1 MEYRVFGP
9 PGTGKTK
16 FLTGQ
21 IARARDMYDY
31 DAVLAATLT
40 RTAGN
45 VLIGRSV
52 ELNPDHIGTLHH
64 ICYRLLGCPPIA
76 ETYIEEWWN
85 EEFPLQRMDSSAKS
99 RRVIDDDEEEETTGK
114 DTSTDLAYQDYQL
127 RRARM
132 LPRQLWTLST
142 LLFAEQW
149 EGWKQKHGLT
159 DFTDMIECAWK
170 EHPKGPEGIR
180 CGFLDEVQDMDKLS
194 LTCFRSWAEQWEYCF
209 IAGDDDQALY
219 EWRGSTPDAFLEPV
233 LPKDQMI
240 VLPQS
245 YRIPAAVHRVA
256 QTWIEQISYR
266 QPKPYRPRAEEG
278 EVRGLQ
284 CGYSYPE
291 PILQDMAPYFQEKKR
306 VMFLTSCNYM
316 LKSML
321 YVLRR
326 EGIPFHNPLRP
337 SNGSWNPLASRRG
350 IRTADRLLAFLSPDP
365 DMQHEEAGIRMSW
378 SYTDLARWV
387 EMVKTDGVLQWA
399 TATKGTRKKKGKSG
413 APAPAPSSDGR
424 VEMAA
429 LEGETEVPLVQLAQ
443 WFEPQALQA
452 ALALD
457 LDWLASVLTS
467 RFVKVAEYPTRVILK
482 QGPRALLHDPLL
494 IVGTTHSV
502 KGGEADVT
510 YLCPDISFAAASE
523 WESRRRDPIIRQFY
537 VGMTR
542 AKESLVV
549 CTPATNAHVSG
560 LLS

>member
-1 MEYRVFGP
+1 
-9 PGTGKTK
+9 
-16 FLTGQ
+16 LTGH
-21 IARARDMYDY
+21 IALARDKYDY
-31 DAVLAATLT
+31 DAVLAATMT

-45 VLIGRSV
+45 VLIGKSV

-99 RRVIDDDEEEETTGK
+99 RRHPEDDDEEESTGK
-114 DTSTDLAYQDYQL
+114 DTVTDLAYQDYQL

-132 LPRQLWTLST
+132 LPRQLWPIST

-159 DFTDMIECAWK
+159 DFTDMIERAWK
-170 EHPKGPEGIR
+170 EHPRGPEGIR
-180 CGFLDEVQDMDKLS
+180 CGFLDEVQDLDKLS
-194 LTCFRSWAEQWEYCF
+194 LSCFRSWAEQWDYCF

-219 EWRGSTPDAFLEPV
+219 EWRGSTPDAFLEPA
-233 LPKDQMI
+233 LPDEQVI

-256 QTWIEQISYR
+256 QAWIEQVSYR
-266 QPKPYRPRAEEG
+266 KPKTYLPRAEEG

-284 CGYSYPE
+284 YGYTYPE
-291 PILQDMAPYFQEKKR
+291 PILQDMGRYLQDNKR
-306 VMFLTSCNYM
+306 VMFLTSCNYQ

-326 EGIPFHNPLRP
+326 QGIPFHNPYRP
-337 SNGSWNPLASRRG
+337 SNGSWNPLVTRRG
-350 IRTADRLLAFLSPDP
+350 VRTADRLLAFLSPDP
-365 DMQHEEAGIRMSW
+365 GMQLPEAGIRMSW
-378 SYTDLARWV
+378 SYTDLARWIAL
-387 EMVKTDGVLQWA
+387 VKTDGVLQRA
-399 TATKGTRKKKGKSG
+399 TATKGTRKKKGTG
-413 APAPAPSSDGR
+413 EDPALVSSDGR

-429 LEGETEVPLVQLAQ
+429 LEGDGEVPLAQLAQ
-443 WFEPQALQA
+443 WFEPHALQA

-457 LDWLASVLTS
+457 LDWLTSVMTS
-467 RFVKVAEYPTRVILK
+467 RFVKVAEYPSRVIRT
-482 QGPRALLHDPLL
+482 QGPRALLQEPLL

-502 KGGEADVT
+502 KGGETDVT
-510 YLCPDISFAAASE
+510 YLCPDISFSAANE

-542 AKESLVV
+542 SKESLII
-549 CTPATNAHVSG
+549 CAPATNTHVSG
-560 LLS
+560 LF